1 MFDLVDLNQDGSI
14 SKDEYRVT
22 LGGSPWTIV
31 AFSSVD
37 MNQNGE
43 VSREEFVNG
52 YVDYWFNFAD
62 ETHPNT
68 SCKCW

>member
-14 SKDEYRVT
+14 SKDEYRVM

-31 AFSSVD
+31 AFSSVE

-43 VSREEFVNG
+43 VSREEFGNG
-52 YVDYWFNFAD
+52 YVDY
-62 ETHPNT
+62 
-68 SCKCW
+68 